1 MKINKILPTL
11 YCCENVMLDGSTT
24 LEMDELIF
32 FSLNQRLKAW
42 LRIDVRVNFVGNKTL
57 FLKLM
62 GCEK

>member
-1 MKINKILPTL
+1 
-11 YCCENVMLDGSTT
+11 MLDGSTT